1 MLSKSNIR
9 LQKSAT
15 EASIFYYI
23 VSEEISLFRLSPQSA
38 FSLVRLNKLPYIL
51 SHFFLFDNLSF
62 FTFQGISHLFIF
74 QTFFP
79 ICLWKKVKS
88 QAMPHSQPFG
98 LFHGRLAPYKTA
110 KINAPASKLAERY
123 FYCFAWLVA

>member
-9 LQKSAT
+9 PQKSTT

-23 VSEEISLFRLSPQSA
+23 VSEEISLFRLSPPSA
-38 FSLVRLNKLPYIL
+38 PDLVRFNKLSYIL
-51 SHFFLFDNLSF
+51 SHFFPFDNLSF
-62 FTFQGISHLFIF
+62 FHFSENFPLIYIPNILPNMLMEIGKITSHAH
-74 QTFFP
+74 P
-79 ICLWKKVKS
+79 
-88 QAMPHSQPFG
+88 QPFG
-98 LFHGRLAPYKTA
+98 LFHGRLAPNKTA

>member
-1 MLSKSNIR
+1 MATYKPCPIR
-9 LQKSAT
+9 TPSGRFMDGWRRIIKREKT
-15 EASIFYYI
+15 
-23 VSEEISLFRLSPQSA
+23 SLWEQAPFR
-38 FSLVRLNKLPYIL
+38 
-51 SHFFLFDNLSF
+51 
-62 FTFQGISHLFIF
+62 
-74 QTFFP
+74 
-79 ICLWKKVKS
+79 